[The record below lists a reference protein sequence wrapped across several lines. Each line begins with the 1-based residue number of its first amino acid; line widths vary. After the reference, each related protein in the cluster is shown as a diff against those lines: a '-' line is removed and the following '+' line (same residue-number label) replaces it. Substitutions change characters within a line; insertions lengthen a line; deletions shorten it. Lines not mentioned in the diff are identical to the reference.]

1 MVGDSLASRG
11 SEISL
16 EEVLSNAV
24 YFSIFQ
30 KYLNEHKLVDG
41 KLLPFMQE
49 LSLTLTLTLTL
60 NLTRTRTRT

>member
-1 MVGDSLASRG
+1 MRQLTDMVGDSLASRG

-41 KLLPFMQE
+41 KLLPFMQVRVRIRVRVKVRV
-49 LSLTLTLTLTL
+49 S
-60 NLTRTRTRT
+60 